1 MFDQLKNLSELPKI
15 LGKAREVQERMQRMQ
30 EELGRRTVEGE
41 AGAGM
46 VRVTMNGRMEVV
58 RVRID
63 YARLGV
69 LNDAGKLPMSAG
81 DFEMLE
87 DLIAAAS
94 RAAQEKAGE
103 LVRSEMARIA
113 DEVGVPPGL
122 MQGQLPG

>member
-1 MFDQLKNLSELPKI
+1 MFDQLKNLAELPKI
-15 LGKAREVQERMQRMQ
+15 LGKAREVQERMKQMQ
-30 EELGRRTVEGE
+30 EDLGRKTVEAD

-46 VRVTMNGRMEVV
+46 VRVTMNGRLEVV

-87 DLIAAAS
+87 DLIAAAT
-94 RAAQEKAGE
+94 RAAHEKAGE

-122 MQGQLPG
+122 LQGQLPG